1 MLNTDENW
9 NLQPF
14 CILEMHSF
22 HPSLR
27 IWRIHVLPPVGWAP
41 ELFSKNL
48 LGMTSHRP
56 PTKPIMNRVISDKMI
71 HCLKLDLVN
80 MSKKFTSF
88 LLVKSSILKCQYQMR
103 VCYYFFHFF
112 LHEISFFYLWLWRV
126 IGHATTC
133 CFAILIFWAELQAL
147 KKQMQD
153 FLWTPFICL
162 KTYSPKGTQMS

>member
-48 LGMTSHRP
+48 LGMTSRRP

-71 HCLKLDLVN
+71 HYLKLDLVN
-80 MSKKFTSF
+80 TSKKFTSF

-103 VCYYFFHFF
+103 VLLLFFSFLPTWNIFLLFMIVKGNRTCHHMLLCYIDI
-112 LHEISFFYLWLWRV
+112 LSW
-126 IGHATTC
+126 AT
-133 CFAILIFWAELQAL
+133 
-147 KKQMQD
+147 
-153 FLWTPFICL
+153 
-162 KTYSPKGTQMS
+162 GT